1 MSDAK
6 NHLRSFAAEAAETD
20 VEAAKADDEAAAAE
34 SKQRSADKSK
44 AQQQRFSLAANWKQF
59 FTRPPQS
66 KKFSAQENMLH
77 LSWASLDYQWD

>member
-59 FTRPPQS
+59 FTRPTSIKIWQYN
-66 KKFSAQENMLH
+66 KIFFSAQENMLH
-77 LSWASLDYQWD
+77 VYH